1 MADKR
6 RIARTRIST
15 AAIVVADE
23 GLLVWKCF
31 VRDITSLGA
40 RLEFQDAPVLPTA
53 FNLTFDGKTLR
64 RCHLKW
70 RIANEVGVS
79 FQRPRKPDA
88 TLIRL

>member
-1 MADKR
+1 MVDKR

-15 AAIVVADE
+15 PAVVIADE
-23 GLLVWKCF
+23 GSLVWKCF

-79 FQRPRKPDA
+79 FQRPRK
-88 TLIRL
+88 T